1 MTLNNNR
8 ENKKWVSVL
17 EINNLKTKTS
27 GRGRGSLTDSW
38 EKRGKL
44 WLQTSGL
51 LSYKA
56 WTFHI
61 RLYRQ
66 ICRNEWRTGTW
77 EESRDNLCL
86 FAAVF
91 RAECLTYFAWLLR
104 SVTFTLPRTKFRY
117 SLKRQA
123 QKHIKKKWEQN
134 LPCNDGWMVQIR
146 HGTDPFFFGKYASIS
161 KNTFSFSLIC
171 VLMSVISSSSFSSHV
186 CVHLW
191 TENKTLSYLYA
202 SKNKELNHEIC
213 LCHKSF

>member
-1 MTLNNNR
+1 M
-8 ENKKWVSVL
+8 
-17 EINNLKTKTS
+17 S
-27 GRGRGSLTDSW
+27 GRGRSSLTDSW

-66 ICRNEWRTGTW
+66 ICRNEWRTGKW

-134 LPCNDGWMVQIR
+134 LPCNDGWMVRIR
-146 HGTDPFFFGKYASIS
+146 HQVLTH
-161 KNTFSFSLIC
+161 FSLANMPPYQRTHFPFLWFVFWCLLLVLVLSRHMFVCTCGQKTKHFHIC
-171 VLMSVISSSSFSSHV
+171 MPQKI
-186 CVHLW
+186 
-191 TENKTLSYLYA
+191 
-202 SKNKELNHEIC
+202 KN
-213 LCHKSF
+213 